1 MRKFHESPFSMI
13 GTHAGMACPAEGHA
27 FDHHVQAHFVDA
39 PASVLLGRHDLF
51 CPLEILREKIQCK
64 AVLPVGDHGKELP
77 DFAVLIGND
86 RQKRIEEL
94 VPHDV
99 LVRAYGVNERRCIL
113 KP

>member
-13 GTHAGMACPAEGHA
+13 GTHAGMACPAEGNA
-27 FDHHVQAHFVDA
+27 LDHHVQAHFVDTS
-39 PASVLLGRHDLF
+39 ASVLLGGHDLF
-51 CPLEILREKIQCK
+51 CPPEILREKIQCK